1 MLTYSLADD
10 NSDDSDASED
20 ASDMLTGI
28 AVTAPAPTGAM
39 ESNATTNA
47 TVASNG
53 TVKASHVSSA
63 LAVATTASSP
73 LNNTNDPHNCHKEYT
88 TDLEGN
94 IHVANPFCKPQ
105 DGQKVHPN
113 TQYQGTPYLE
123 GLTQSSC

>member
-10 NSDDSDASED
+10 IADDLD
-20 ASDMLTGI
+20 ASDRLTSI
-28 AVTAPAPTGAM
+28 TATAPAPTGVI

-63 LAVATTASSP
+63 LAVATTASSL
-73 LNNTNDPHNCHKEYT
+73 LNSTNDPHICHIEYT

-94 IHVANPFCKPQ
+94 THIPNPFCKPHE
-105 DGQKVHPN
+105 GQEVHPN
-113 TQYQGTPYLE
+113 TQYQGTF
-123 GLTQSSC
+123 